1 MPFEDKEADQSDAE
15 EGKKRRGFGH
25 LLPCFFSYKLPQ
37 PNPDSKGLVQK
48 QMNMEMSHGRHLSF
62 SSVHTST
69 SRESSS
75 RRSAI
80 GRPRRVKMG
89 TRSRRIGAGTAKP
102 TGMSGRTAPHKTE
115 SAHGPT
121 VHWKLALIATVE
133 LVLKVVNDQRNK

>member
-15 EGKKRRGFGH
+15 EGNKARNFGH
-25 LLPCFFSYKLPQ
+25 LLPRFSSYKLPQ
-37 PNPDSKGLVQK
+37 PSSDSKGLVQK

-62 SSVHTST
+62 SSVDTST
-69 SRESSS
+69 PRESSS

-80 GRPRRVKMG
+80 GGPQRGKMG
-89 TRSRRIGAGTAKP
+89 TRSRRIGADTAKP
-102 TGMSGRTAPHKTE
+102 TGKSGRTAPHKTE

-133 LVLKVVNDQRNK
+133 LVLKVVNDHRHK